1 MLSWKSICFCILLLE
16 FLKGFLCLYAYYG
29 IIVLAIIIQ
38 LFIFLVSAIGLALLT
53 CSTRVHCNPDKHC
66 LIERKSSNSSQKSV
80 EQTLSENSKDKDIEI
95 LAPETQAITPS
106 RPKTTEGKI
115 IGNWEFFLP
124 ILTRTDWVKN

>member
-1 MLSWKSICFCILLLE
+1 L
-16 FLKGFLCLYAYYG
+16 FLPFLISFF
-29 IIVLAIIIQ
+29 II
-38 LFIFLVSAIGLALLT
+38 LVSAIGLALLT

-106 RPKTTEGKI
+106 RPKTTEGKLLE
-115 IGNWEFFLP
+115 IGNFFANTYKDSLG
-124 ILTRTDWVKN
+124 